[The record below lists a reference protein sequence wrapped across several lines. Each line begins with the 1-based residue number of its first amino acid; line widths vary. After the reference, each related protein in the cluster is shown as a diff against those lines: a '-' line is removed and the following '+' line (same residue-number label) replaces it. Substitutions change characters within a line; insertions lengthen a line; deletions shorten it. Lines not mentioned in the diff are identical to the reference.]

1 MRKLKTLNCAPY
13 ALATLLCSGASVFAQ
28 TYDVAIM
35 NGRVMDPE
43 TGFDQIANVGISDG
57 WIVKITTD
65 PIDGDDVVDAIGHVV
80 APGFIDSHTHSSQK
94 FAVNMSM
101 MDGVTTAYDAEVGA
115 IHIADWYAREEG
127 NWSSNYGTCVS
138 HELARMVVMDGL
150 TVDQPADAADV
161 FKLRAQA
168 SAEDDVADWSVTRAS
183 VEQLNQ
189 IMAIVD
195 KGLQEGGL
203 CAGSTVGYAGAGIS
217 TYEQFE
223 LQRTAARY
231 GRATAVHGRFHTSAQ
246 NPEAPL
252 SFDEVFTNAY
262 LLDAPLLYAH
272 NNDYGWWEIEEKLQL
287 ARAKGLNMWSE
298 YYPYTAGSTSIASD
312 QLKPEAVGALGLEYK
327 DIMFDPS
334 EDKFLSEEEYVRVS
348 ADDPGRTVIVFNP
361 AREEW
366 LPQWLR
372 VPHMVVGSDG
382 MWHSEDLGHDGDPS
396 EFAGHPRTSGS
407 HSTVLKLA
415 RDNDV
420 ELMFTLSQLSYWPAL
435 HMGGTGVKFL
445 DVRGRIQ
452 EGMAADIVIFDP
464 ETVAPGSD
472 YTAKMQGIPPVGLPH
487 VMVNGVF
494 VKRDNEATGELPG
507 QPMRFPAEDSP
518 RQVEVD
524 TQVWL
529 NTFTLQDGALDG
541 AGPSFGSGD

>member
-1 MRKLKTLNCAPY
+1 
-13 ALATLLCSGASVFAQ
+13 
-28 TYDVAIM
+28 
-35 NGRVMDPE
+35 
-43 TGFDQIANVGISDG
+43 
-57 WIVKITTD
+57 
-65 PIDGDDVVDAIGHVV
+65 
-80 APGFIDSHTHSSQK
+80 
-94 FAVNMSM
+94 MSM
-101 MDGVTTAYDAEVGA
+101 MDGVTTAYDGEVGA
-115 IHIADWYAREEG
+115 IHIADWYAQEQG
-127 NWSSNYGTCVS
+127 NWSINYGTCVS

-150 TVDQPADAADV
+150 TVDRPADATV
-161 FKLRAQA
+161 FFDLRAQA
-168 SAEDDVADWSVTRAS
+168 SAEDGVADWSVTRAS

-195 KGLQEGGL
+195 KGLQEGAL

-231 GRATAVHGRFHTSAQ
+231 GRATGVHGRFHTSSQ

-262 LLDAPLLYAH
+262 LLDAPLLYSH

-312 QLKPEAVGALGLEYK
+312 QLKPEAVAALGLEYK
-327 DIMFDPS
+327 DIMYDATQ
-334 EDKFLSEEEYVRVS
+334 DKFLTDEEYAQIS
-348 ADDPGRTVIVFNP
+348 AEDPGRTVIVFNP
-361 AREEW
+361 ARKAW

-372 VPHMVVGSDG
+372 VPHMVVGSDS
-382 MWHSEDLGHDGDPS
+382 MWHSEDLGPDGDPA
-396 EFAGHPRTSGS
+396 EFAGHPRTSGA

-420 ELMFTLSQLSYWPAL
+420 PLMFTLSQLSYWPAF
-435 HMGGTGVKFL
+435 HMGGTGVRFL
-445 DVRGRIQ
+445 DVRGRMQ

-472 YTAKMQGIPPVGLPH
+472 YKAGMQGIPPIGLPH

-494 VKRDNEATGELPG
+494 AKRDNEATGKLPG
-507 QPMRFPAEDSP
+507 RPMRFPVEDEP
-518 RQVEVD
+518 RQVPVD

-529 NTFTLQDGALDG
+529 NTFTLRDGALDG
-541 AGPSFGSGD
+541 ARPSSGSDD

>member
-1 MRKLKTLNCAPY
+1 MPKLKPLGSASY
-13 ALATLLCSGASVFAQ
+13 AMVVFLCGGSSLFAQ

-43 TGFDQIANVGISDG
+43 TGYDQVANVGISDG

-65 PIDGDDVVDAIGHVV
+65 PIEGTDVIDATDHVV

-94 FAVNMSM
+94 YALNMSM
-101 MDGVTTAYDAEVGA
+101 MDGVTSAYDGEVGA
-115 IHIADWYAREEG
+115 VHIADWYAREEG
-127 NWSSNYGTCVS
+127 KWSINYGTCVS
-138 HELARMVVMDGL
+138 HELARMVVLDGL
-150 TVDQPADAADV
+150 TIDQPSDATEV
-161 FKLRAQA
+161 FDLRALA
-168 SAEDDVADWSVTRAS
+168 SAEDGVADWSVTRANI
-183 VEQLNQ
+183 EQLNQ
-189 IMAIVD
+189 IMAIID
-195 KGLQEGGL
+195 KGLQEGAL
-203 CAGSTVGYAGAGIS
+203 CAGSTVGYAGTGIS

-231 GRATAVHGRFHTSAQ
+231 GRATGVHGRFHTSSQ

-252 SFDEVFTNAY
+252 GFDEVFTNAY
-262 LLDAPLLYAH
+262 LLDAPLLYSH

-312 QLKPEAVGALGLEYK
+312 QLKPEAIGALGLEYK
-327 DIMFDPS
+327 DIMYDPS
-334 EDKFLSEEEYVRVS
+334 EDKFLTDEEYASIS
-348 ADDPGRTVIVFNP
+348 ADDPGRAVIVFNP

-372 VPHMVVGSDG
+372 VPHMVVASDS
-382 MWHSEDLGHDGDPS
+382 MWHSEDLGADGDHT

-445 DVRGRIQ
+445 DVRGRMQ

-472 YTAKMQGIPPVGLPH
+472 YKAKMQGTPPIGIPH
-487 VMVNGVF
+487 VIVNGVF
-494 VKRDNEATGELPG
+494 TKRDNEPTGELPG
-507 QPMRFPAEDSP
+507 QPMRFPVEDAP
-518 RQVEVD
+518 RQVKVD

-541 AGPSFGSGD
+541 VGPSFGKGD